1 MKKSG
6 LVWLIAASAA
16 FVTPGAPAAERGNSE
31 LLFQGKSVDQ
41 MVIEYMRENKIP
53 GVSVA
58 IVQAPYITR
67 VTGYGYSDS
76 ARKLLSASR
85 TLFQIGQM
93 AEAYTAVAVL
103 QLVEDGKV
111 KLDDPIEQYVP
122 LTPAPWHGVTVRQ
135 LLQHQSGLPDY
146 TKATP
151 RNPGDPPAQ
160 LFQAVAEQGPIF
172 PPGSQYAPSASDYLL
187 LQLLVE
193 TASGQ
198 SYESF
203 VRARQFDRLGLKETF
218 FAGEIPQLPRDL
230 PEGSEKP
237 KKFLQEAVF
246 INPMEPA
253 VGYRDDDLKPVAP
266 SEALFRAAIYSSASD
281 ISIWDMALAGDLLLK
296 NADLKKLIFT
306 PAATKAAVP
315 TSGPWR
321 FPGRPGLMI
330 ASGSADGFS
339 SILCRFT
346 DPKDL
351 LCVTVLANREN
362 VDLEPLALQIAGAY
376 DAALGPKPT
385 PKPSPSPT
393 PTAAPSASPSPSAKA
408 TASPTPKPSPT
419 PTPAS

>member
-1 MKKSG
+1 MKKHG

-16 FVTPGAPAAERGNSE
+16 FVTSGAPATERGNSD
-31 LLFQGKSVDQ
+31 LVFQGKSIDQ
-41 MVIEYMRENKIP
+41 MVVEYMREKKIP
-53 GVSVA
+53 GLSVA

-67 VTGYGYSDS
+67 VTGYGYSDTG
-76 ARKLLSASR
+76 RKLLSASR

-111 KLDDPIEQYVP
+111 KLDDPIEQHVP

-151 RNPGDPPAQ
+151 KNPGDPPAQ
-160 LFQAVAEQGPIF
+160 MFQAVAEQGPLF
-172 PPGSQYAPSASDYLL
+172 PPGSQYAPSATDYLL
-187 LQLLVE
+187 LQLLIE

-230 PEGSEKP
+230 PEGGEKP

-246 INPMEPA
+246 INPVEPA
-253 VGYRDDDLKPVAP
+253 TGYRDDDLKPVP
-266 SEALFRAAIYSSASD
+266 LSDALFRSAIYASASD
-281 ISIWDMALAGDLLLK
+281 ISFWDIALAGDLMLK
-296 NADLKKLIFT
+296 NADLKKLVFT
-306 PAATKAAVP
+306 PASIKTDIP

-339 SILCRFT
+339 SVLCRFT

-351 LCVTVLANREN
+351 LCVTVLANREGI
-362 VDLEPLALQIAGAY
+362 DLEPLALQIAGAY
-376 DAALGPKPT
+376 DPSLGPKP
-385 PKPSPSPT
+385 
-393 PTAAPSASPSPSAKA
+393 KA
-408 TASPTPKPSPT
+408 TPAAT
-419 PTPAS
+419 PTPAPATSPTPAPKPTTTPVPKPSSTPTATP

>member
-16 FVTPGAPAAERGNSE
+16 FVTSGAPAAERGNSD

-41 MVIEYMRENKIP
+41 MVVEYMRENKIP

-67 VTGYGYSDS
+67 ITGYGYSDTG
-76 ARKLLSASR
+76 RKLLSASR

-111 KLDDPIEQYVP
+111 KLDDPIEQHVP

-151 RNPGDPPAQ
+151 KNPGDPPAQ
-160 LFQAVAEQGPIF
+160 MFQAVAEQGPIF
-172 PPGSQYAPSASDYLL
+172 PPGSQFAPSATDYLL

-218 FAGEIPQLPRDL
+218 FAGEIAQLPRDL
-230 PEGSEKP
+230 PEGNEKP

-253 VGYRDDDLKPVAP
+253 TGYRDDDLKVVALAD
-266 SEALFRAAIYSSASD
+266 ALFRASIYSSASD

-296 NADLKKLIFT
+296 NGDLKKFIFNPSSLKT
-306 PAATKAAVP
+306 SVP

-321 FPGRPGLMI
+321 FPGHPGLMI

-351 LCVTVLANREN
+351 LCVTILANREG

-376 DAALGPKPT
+376 DPALGPKPT
-385 PKPSPSPT
+385 PKPTPT
-393 PTAAPSASPSPSAKA
+393 ASPTAAPTASASPTAKPSA
-408 TASPTPKPSPT
+408 TATPKPAAT
-419 PTPAS
+419 PGQTP